1 MCKFVSIILLLDFM
15 NYKIIGETWRGG
27 MYSPAV
33 TSSISVLQNGAPYA
47 NSLFCFA
54 WQMGSCLS
62 RTLFKTVHDCK
73 LRPSNQFRLLAV
85 QISMWNLGGQFPII
99 SQWTSGQHPLGGEV
113 GSCAER
119 IPSPFS
125 VAGGDWSRISLA
137 ASSRDACSSS
147 CIIDLWKVKV
157 APFIHGLDR
166 GIALSSSIRL
176 TACNKSKQKTGR

>member
-33 TSSISVLQNGAPYA
+33 TSSISVLQNGSPYA
-47 NSLFCFA
+47 NKWEA
-54 WQMGSCLS
+54 VLS
-62 RTLFKTVHDCK
+62 RTVFHTVHDRK
-73 LRPSNQFRLLAV
+73 LRRTNLFRLLAV

-125 VAGGDWSRISLA
+125 VAGGDCSRISLA

-157 APFIHGLDR
+157 VPFIHGLDR